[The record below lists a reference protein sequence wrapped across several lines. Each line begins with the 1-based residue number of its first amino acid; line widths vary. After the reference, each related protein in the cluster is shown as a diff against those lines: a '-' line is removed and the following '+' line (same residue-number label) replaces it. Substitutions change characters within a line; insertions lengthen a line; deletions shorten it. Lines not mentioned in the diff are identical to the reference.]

1 MATIRGDL
9 SNITAPPFL
18 LAPQSLVEFPSW
30 WAERPSTFVA
40 PAAESDPQKRALL
53 VLKWVL
59 SALKQQYYVGREV
72 KDGVKK
78 PLNAFLG
85 EVFLASWSDG
95 SATTKA
101 ISEQVSHHPPI
112 TACYIWNDEH
122 GIRAE
127 GYSRQETTFSGYVNI
142 KQIGHAIL
150 HIDKY
155 NEDYLIPLP
164 DVKAKGF
171 LSGTPYPELN
181 DTYHVVSSTGYTS
194 EIKFSESGVFSGA
207 RNRFNAT
214 LYRTHDESKSPIYTA
229 SGQWSGKFV
238 FRDARKDVDV
248 DSYDVGTAQSAPISL
263 PDLADQDPFES
274 RKAWKDVIHALKKG
288 DMQGTITAKSKLEN
302 AQRAL
307 RRKEAAEGTKW
318 EPLYFSKRKGE
329 YSLFDTLAA
338 SQDIPLNADKTKGV
352 WKFDR
357 EKARK
362 ATQPYHG
369 KLTPFG

>member
-1 MATIRGDL
+1 M
-9 SNITAPPFL
+9 
-18 LAPQSLVEFPSW
+18 
-30 WAERPSTFVA
+30 ERPSTFVA
-40 PAAESDPQKRALL
+40 PAAEADPQKRALL
-53 VLKWVL
+53 VLKWFL
-59 SALKQQYYVGREV
+59 SALKQQYYVGRDV

-85 EVFLASWSDG
+85 ELFLASWSDD
-95 SATTKA
+95 SATTKV

-112 TACYIWNDEH
+112 TACYVWNDEY

-127 GYSRQETTFSGYVNI
+127 GYSRQETTFSGYVHI
-142 KQIGHAIL
+142 RQTGHAIL

-155 NEDYLIPLP
+155 NEDYLLPLP

-171 LSGTPYPELN
+171 LSGTPYPEISGS
-181 DTYHVVSSTGYTS
+181 YHIISSTGFTS

-214 LYRTHDESKSPIYTA
+214 LYRTDDESREPIYTV

-238 FRDARKDVDV
+238 FHNPKKGVDI
-248 DSYDVGTAQSAPISL
+248 DTYDVQEARPAPINL
-263 PDLADQDPFES
+263 PDVTDQDPFES
-274 RKAWKDVIHALKKG
+274 RKAWKDVIEALKRG
-288 DMQGTITAKSKLEN
+288 DMQGTINAKSKLEN

-307 RRKEAAEGTKW
+307 RRKEAAEGTRW
-318 EPLYFSKRKGE
+318 EPVFFSKRKGD
-329 YSLFDTLAA
+329 YSLFSKLSA
-338 SQDIPLNADKTKGV
+338 SQGIPLNAEKTKGV
-352 WKFDR
+352 WRFDR

-369 KLTPFG
+369 MVTPFG

>member
-1 MATIRGDL
+1 
-9 SNITAPPFL
+9 
-18 LAPQSLVEFPSW
+18 
-30 WAERPSTFVA
+30 VA
-40 PAAESDPQKRALL
+40 PAAEPDPQKRALL
-53 VLKWVL
+53 VLRWFL
-59 SALKQQYYVGREV
+59 SALKQQYYVGRDV

-85 EVFLASWSDG
+85 EIFLASWTDG
-95 SATTKA
+95 VATTEV

-112 TACYIWNDEH
+112 TACYLWNDEH

-127 GYSRQETTFSGYVNI
+127 GYSCQETTFSGYIHI

-150 HIDKY
+150 HIDKF
-155 NEDYLIPLP
+155 NEDYLLPLP

-171 LSGTPYPELN
+171 LTGAPYPELN
-181 DTYHVVSSTGYTS
+181 GSYHIISSTGYTS

-214 LYRTHDESKSPIYTA
+214 LYRTEDESKSPIYTA

-238 FRDARKDVDV
+238 FYDSKKGVEI
-248 DSYDVGTAQSAPISL
+248 DSYDVEAARPAPISL
-263 PDLADQDPFES
+263 PDLADQDAFES
-274 RKAWKDVIHALKKG
+274 RKAWKDVIYALRKG
-288 DMQGTITAKSKLEN
+288 DLQGTVNAKSKLEN

-307 RRKEAAEGTKW
+307 RRKEVAEGTKW
-318 EPLYFSKRKGE
+318 EPLYFSKRRGDHT
-329 YSLFDTLAA
+329 LFHKLAA
-338 SQDIPLNADKTKGV
+338 SQGIPLHADKTFGV

-362 ATQPYHG
+362 AKQPYRG
-369 KLTPFG
+369 MLTPFG